1 MNRLNRIWAVWMA
14 AAALTVVV
22 GCGKESDGGAG
33 AESASASSTAGGE
46 ARCEHEIKRDTCP
59 FCTPSLVESE
69 GFCGE
74 HGVAEA
80 LCAQCRPYLKAA
92 FRVKGDWC
100 AEHGSPDS
108 QCLACHP
115 DLEKNVK
122 PGEHGVTTPAGH
134 S

>member
-1 MNRLNRIWAVWMA
+1 MKRLHQFCTVWIM
-14 AAALTVVV
+14 AAALTAGV
-22 GCGKESDGGAG
+22 GCGKEDDGGAG
-33 AESASASSTAGGE
+33 AASAPSALKVDAEG
-46 ARCEHEIKRDTCP
+46 RCEHEIKADTCP

-92 FRVKGDWC
+92 FRAKGDWC

-115 DLEKNVK
+115 ELEKNIK
-122 PGEHGVTTPAGH
+122 PGEHGAATPAGQ